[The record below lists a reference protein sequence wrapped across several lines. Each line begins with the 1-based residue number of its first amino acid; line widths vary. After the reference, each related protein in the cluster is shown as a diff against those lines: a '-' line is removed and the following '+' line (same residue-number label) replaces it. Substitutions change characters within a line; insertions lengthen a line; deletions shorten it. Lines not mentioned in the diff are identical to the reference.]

1 VGHIRK
7 RPKKKEEQRKY
18 IEQLQVKLEA
28 EKASKAS

>member
-1 VGHIRK
+1 MRK
-7 RPKKKEEQRKY
+7 RPEKKEEQRKY